1 MGMVSAPGKKRI
13 SRVAHERAQAFVPS
27 PRFWRRALVAVA
39 IAASVAGCAASS
51 AKTGPEQRGSA
62 SSRDPTDPLSAL
74 RLYIS
79 PESPAA
85 LQVEAWRALGKSAD
99 AVALEQ
105 IAREPTA
112 TWLTGGPRPESA
124 SAALVRQSS
133 QAGATAEI
141 VLYDIPDRDCNG
153 YSGGGAANGSEYLAW
168 VTQVARGIGDHTA
181 IIILEPD
188 AIDQAASGCLSSS
201 GAALR
206 YRQLAQAVTIL
217 KANRRAHVYIDA
229 GNSGWLPVPR
239 MIAPLLAAGVLRAD
253 GFALNVA
260 NFQSTRASIAY
271 GEALSARLGGRHFVI
286 DTSRNGVGAPSSQ
299 PGVHQWCNPPGR
311 ALGVAPTT
319 HTGYAPV
326 DAFLWIKYPGESDGQ
341 CGSGD
346 PPAGTWWPAYGLQL
360 ARTSDR

>member
-1 MGMVSAPGKKRI
+1 MLA
-13 SRVAHERAQAFVPS
+13 A
-27 PRFWRRALVAVA
+27 A
-39 IAASVAGCAASS
+39 IAISVAGCATS
-51 AKTGPEQRGSA
+51 AATTHPAQRAA
-62 SSRDPTDPLSAL
+62 SSRAPTDPLSRL
-74 RLYIS
+74 RLYVS
-79 PESPAA
+79 PDSPAA
-85 LQVEAWRALGKSAD
+85 LQVAAWRASGQAG
-99 AVALEQ
+99 AAATLER

-112 TWLTGGPRPESA
+112 TWLTGAPRAQSA

-153 YSGGGAANGSEYLAW
+153 YSGGGAATGSEYLAW
-168 VTQVARGIGDHTA
+168 VTQVAQGIGDRTA

-188 AIDQAASGCLSSS
+188 AIDQAASGCLSASD
-201 GAALR
+201 AALR
-206 YRQLAQAVTIL
+206 YRELAQAVTIL
-217 KANRRAHVYIDA
+217 KADRRAHVYIDA
-229 GNSGWLPVPR
+229 GNSGWLPVPQ
-239 MIAPLLAAGVLRAD
+239 MVAPLLAAGVRRAD

-286 DTSRNGVGAPSSQ
+286 DTSRNGDGAPSSQ

-319 HTGYAPV
+319 DTGYPPV

-360 ARTSDR
+360 ARASAR